1 MPTSFKTLPKPAPG
15 RLADAVS
22 KLAGEM
28 LQEVS
33 GDDERITI
41 EECLEMLTTNPIASA
56 AVEAKVLLGLSL
68 WGAYQHE
75 DEKLQTFIQ
84 GNFASM
90 QGTMALS
97 LAETLSVTPIG
108 WAASEISYRLEKEA
122 PAGLR
127 LESLTILDPRLYSF
141 RGKRSQIDDLLY
153 KSPSGKEVAIP
164 YGSKVLHVVNKRHLA
179 FGSPTGVPD
188 CRVAVAAYKAWKIIV
203 NEALLA
209 GQRQATPIIVGKAPP
224 DARVQ
229 LLDPSGRPLLDGN
242 NQPVTVPA
250 TERLATALEG
260 LNTNGGIISVDTLH
274 EIQALNHQTS
284 GQFFMELLGYFERLI
299 LLAFMVPETLF
310 QVGQGGL
317 GNAGIAGSHLGVMMG
332 QIRQIIEQ
340 VKDQMIEKVVRPLIE
355 WNFGEQESYGKFAEA
370 ETEEENKL
378 ALFAAITDAI
388 AKGTFSLADLEVVNR
403 QRELAGL
410 PKVDKI
416 ADGILSKN
424 SRYFEEKA
432 AA

>member
-1 MPTSFKTLPKPAPG
+1 MPFETLPKPAPS

-33 GDDERITI
+33 GDDDRITI

-56 AVEAKVLLGLSL
+56 AVEAKVLLGI
-68 WGAYQHE
+68 GQFGDYQNK
-75 DEKLQTFIQ
+75 DEKLQEFIL
-84 GNFASM
+84 GNFSSM

-97 LAETLSVTPIG
+97 LAETLSVAPIG
-108 WAASEISYRLEKEA
+108 WAASEVSYYLEKEA

-127 LESLTILDPRLYSF
+127 LESITILDPRLYSF
-141 RGKRSQIDDLLY
+141 RGKRSLIEDLLY
-153 KSPSGKEVAIP
+153 KSPGGKEIAIP
-164 YGSKVLHVVNKRHLA
+164 YANKVLHVVNKRHLA

-229 LLDPSGRPLLDGN
+229 LIDPTGKPLTDANG
-242 NQPVTVPA
+242 QPVTVPA

-274 EIQALNHQTS
+274 EIQALNHQS
-284 GQFFMELLGYFERLI
+284 NGQFFMELLRYFERLI

-310 QVGQGGL
+310 QVGSGGL
-317 GNAGIAGSHLGVMMG
+317 GNAGIAGSHLSVMTG
-332 QIRQIIEQ
+332 QIRQIIDQ
-340 VKDQMIEKVVRPLIE
+340 IQDQMIEKVVRPLIE
-355 WNFGEQESYGKFAEA
+355 WNFGAQESYGKFIEP
-370 ETEEENKL
+370 EGEEENKL
-378 ALFAAITDAI
+378 ALFGAITDAI
-388 AKGTFSLADLEVVNR
+388 AKGTFSLADLSVVNR

-416 ADGILSKN
+416 ADGILSRN
-424 SRYFEEKA
+424 SRYFEENA